1 LKTIMRLTLVAALL
15 LISAVPAAAQSA
27 NPAVRGSLIIVGG
40 GSQPDAVRQR
50 FIELAG
56 GTQRARILVIP
67 LAGANAEETGRSSAA
82 VFTRLGVQA
91 RSLVVNRAQ
100 ADSDSAL
107 RALDGITGVWF
118 PGGVQTRITDALRG
132 TRLQRALQ
140 ELYQNGAVLG
150 GTSAGAAI
158 MSDSMLTG
166 SQYPPGV
173 DTAVY
178 TEDSYTRIAR
188 RSIEL
193 VPGLG
198 FLPGA
203 IVDQHFVRRE
213 RHNRLLS
220 VILERPHL
228 IGAGIDE
235 QTAIEV
241 RPDGT
246 WHILGNSVVL
256 IYDARQGQVT
266 GPEANVLAARDVR
279 MHVISAGGSF
289 NPRTGAALLRAR
301 Q

>member
-1 LKTIMRLTLVAALL
+1 
-15 LISAVPAAAQSA
+15 
-27 NPAVRGSLIIVGG
+27 
-40 GSQPDAVRQR
+40 
-50 FIELAG
+50 
-56 GTQRARILVIP
+56 
-67 LAGANAEETGRSSAA
+67 

-118 PGGVQTRITDALRG
+118 PGGVQTRITEALRG

-140 ELYQNGAVLG
+140 ELYQKGAVLG

-166 SQYPPGV
+166 SQYQPGV
-173 DTAVY
+173 DRAVY

-228 IGAGIDE
+228 LGAGIDE

-266 GPEANVLAARDVR
+266 GPDANVLAARDVR

-289 NPRTGAALLRAR
+289 NPRTGAAQLRAR

>member
-1 LKTIMRLTLVAALL
+1 M
-15 LISAVPAAAQSA
+15 
-27 NPAVRGSLIIVGG
+27 
-40 GSQPDAVRQR
+40 
-50 FIELAG
+50 
-56 GTQRARILVIP
+56 
-67 LAGANAEETGRSSAA
+67 
-82 VFTRLGVQA
+82 
-91 RSLVVNRAQ
+91 
-100 ADSDSAL
+100 
-107 RALDGITGVWF
+107 GVWF
-118 PGGVQTRITDALRG
+118 PGGVQTRITETLRG

-140 ELYQNGAVLG
+140 ELHKQGAVLG

-166 SQYPPGV
+166 SQYQPGV

-198 FLPGA
+198 FLPGV

-220 VILERPHL
+220 VVLERPHL

-241 RPDGT
+241 RPDGS

-256 IYDARQGQVT
+256 IYDARRGQVNDQ
-266 GPEANVLAARDVR
+266 GASVLAASDVR
-279 MHVISAGGSF
+279 MHILAAGGSF
-289 NPRTGAALLRAR
+289 DPRTGVAQLRAR
-301 Q
+301 